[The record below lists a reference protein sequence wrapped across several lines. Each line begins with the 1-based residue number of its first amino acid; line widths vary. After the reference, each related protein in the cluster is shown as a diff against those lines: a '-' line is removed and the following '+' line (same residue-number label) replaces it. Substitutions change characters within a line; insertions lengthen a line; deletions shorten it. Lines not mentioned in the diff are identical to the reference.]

1 MFLKELEI
9 IGFKSFP
16 DKTLIKF
23 TNAINAIV
31 GPNGSGK
38 SNIADAIRWVIGE
51 QSVKILRGNKMEDV
65 IFAGSDK
72 KKASGFAEV
81 TLVLDN
87 TDRVIDMD
95 FNEISITRRMYRSG
109 ESEYYINRTQCRL
122 KDIVEMLMDTGMGK
136 EGYSIIGQGRIDE
149 ILNNKSDGRRI
160 IFEEA
165 AGITKYKHRKAE
177 SEKKLEQTEKNI
189 ERLGDIINEINNQL
203 IPLEQQ
209 ADMAK
214 KYLKMMEELKILE
227 VNLIINNI
235 EKNKE
240 RLSDVI
246 VKLEELEN
254 LLIEKESGIEK
265 NNLDRSKQKSIV
277 KELEEKIQAINN
289 EIHSYIN
296 QKEKL
301 EGEGRLLEEK
311 ASFLKLS
318 LDKLSK
324 EEESIGLQKE
334 KILSALEEDFK
345 ALDLYKG
352 QAKDLSDEIIFK
364 EDEYKNKFSSM
375 DELELKT
382 EEMKANHIDLLNKAS
397 DKKNSINSLMSLKN
411 NVENRIS
418 QLNIDNALLAGQ
430 YENKISLLEKNK
442 EEIDDI
448 ENGIR
453 KIIERKKE
461 LMDKKQIAEELL
473 KKLEERFMETRS
485 KKDNVISRL
494 KLLEEMERDFGGY
507 NKTVKTILMNHQDIK
522 KKVSG
527 FRGAVG
533 EIISVD
539 SNYAVAIEVALG
551 SSIQNI
557 ITNDEEDARLL
568 IEFLKKNKLGRATFL
583 PIRSIKA
590 KKMNQHE
597 IKNYQMSGVLGIAAD
612 MVSYDSEYRNIIYHL
627 LGRIIIVDNMKNAIK
642 LAKATNY
649 SYRIVT
655 LEGELISTGGAI
667 TGGSMGSYASNII
680 TRKSQI
686 KELKKEYSLLL
697 KELDSLSRNIEIQ
710 KDKIVMYDS
719 DINHCVESLHNYE
732 IEINNKKNKNIMID
746 NDLEVIR
753 SKISINEKELEELN
767 AEKNR
772 IVDNIFTTEKELEE
786 IKSKIASVEEN
797 ILKMQDNLKAQKEQS
812 KDYNNYIT
820 SLKIK
825 EAQLKQQILYVEQNI
840 ERNNISLDGLE
851 TKIKGIRNEVKE
863 SENQLILINEKINEN
878 KKIIEKI
885 IEKQSEKRQILKDIE
900 EEKNN
905 KIKHLE
911 KIEEKIDLLQQEL
924 NNIQNSI
931 HKVDMAKVKL
941 EMEIENMEFKL
952 LDNYEL
958 SYRKA
963 LDLKIGDLN
972 ISRSTKR
979 CEELKEEIR
988 SLGTINVNAVEEFE
1002 KLNNRYEFLKN
1013 QLDDMVKAKESLV
1026 KVIDE
1031 ITRCMKKQF
1040 IAEFNKINDNF
1051 NEVFAKLFGGGEA
1064 QIVLTDNND
1073 ALNSDI
1079 EIIAKPP
1086 GKKLQN
1092 LMLLS
1097 GGERALTAIALL
1109 FAILK
1114 MKPAPFCVLDE
1125 IDSALDDANVARYA
1139 AFLNEFSTQF
1149 IIITHRK
1156 GTMEAADCLY
1166 GVTMDD
1172 TGTSKLLSVMLED
1185 KVS

>member
-1 MFLKELEI
+1 
-9 IGFKSFP
+9 
-16 DKTLIKF
+16 
-23 TNAINAIV
+23 
-31 GPNGSGK
+31 
-38 SNIADAIRWVIGE
+38 
-51 QSVKILRGNKMEDV
+51 
-65 IFAGSDK
+65 
-72 KKASGFAEV
+72 
-81 TLVLDN
+81 
-87 TDRVIDMD
+87 
-95 FNEISITRRMYRSG
+95 
-109 ESEYYINRTQCRL
+109 
-122 KDIVEMLMDTGMGK
+122 
-136 EGYSIIGQGRIDE
+136 
-149 ILNNKSDGRRI
+149 
-160 IFEEA
+160 
-165 AGITKYKHRKAE
+165 
-177 SEKKLEQTEKNI
+177 
-189 ERLGDIINEINNQL
+189 
-203 IPLEQQ
+203 
-209 ADMAK
+209 
-214 KYLKMMEELKILE
+214 
-227 VNLIINNI
+227 
-235 EKNKE
+235 
-240 RLSDVI
+240 
-246 VKLEELEN
+246 
-254 LLIEKESGIEK
+254 
-265 NNLDRSKQKSIV
+265 
-277 KELEEKIQAINN
+277 
-289 EIHSYIN
+289 
-296 QKEKL
+296 
-301 EGEGRLLEEK
+301 
-311 ASFLKLS
+311 
-318 LDKLSK
+318 
-324 EEESIGLQKE
+324 
-334 KILSALEEDFK
+334 
-345 ALDLYKG
+345 
-352 QAKDLSDEIIFK
+352 
-364 EDEYKNKFSSM
+364 
-375 DELELKT
+375 
-382 EEMKANHIDLLNKAS
+382 
-397 DKKNSINSLMSLKN
+397 
-411 NVENRIS
+411 
-418 QLNIDNALLAGQ
+418 
-430 YENKISLLEKNK
+430 
-442 EEIDDI
+442 
-448 ENGIR
+448 
-453 KIIERKKE
+453 
-461 LMDKKQIAEELL
+461 
-473 KKLEERFMETRS
+473 
-485 KKDNVISRL
+485 
-494 KLLEEMERDFGGY
+494 
-507 NKTVKTILMNHQDIK
+507 
-522 KKVSG
+522 
-527 FRGAVG
+527 
-533 EIISVD
+533 
-539 SNYAVAIEVALG
+539 
-551 SSIQNI
+551 
-557 ITNDEEDARLL
+557 
-568 IEFLKKNKLGRATFL
+568 
-583 PIRSIKA
+583 
-590 KKMNQHE
+590 
-597 IKNYQMSGVLGIAAD
+597 
-612 MVSYDSEYRNIIYHL
+612 
-627 LGRIIIVDNMKNAIK
+627 
-642 LAKATNY
+642 
-649 SYRIVT
+649 
-655 LEGELISTGGAI
+655 
-667 TGGSMGSYASNII
+667 
-680 TRKSQI
+680 
-686 KELKKEYSLLL
+686 
-697 KELDSLSRNIEIQ
+697 
-710 KDKIVMYDS
+710 
-719 DINHCVESLHNYE
+719 
-732 IEINNKKNKNIMID
+732 MID

-885 IEKQSEKRQILKDIE
+885 IEKQSEKGKYSKDIE

-1139 AFLNEFSTQF
+1139 AFFE
-1149 IIITHRK
+1149 
-1156 GTMEAADCLY
+1156 
-1166 GVTMDD
+1166 
-1172 TGTSKLLSVMLED
+1172 
-1185 KVS
+1185 